1 MQEEN
6 LKIIKIGLEQI
17 LSHPTWDILLI
28 FFFIAAGFFY
38 GISAGKRRI
47 VSALLFTYVAIAVFP
62 LLPVEKIASITEIKN
77 IFYVKSVLFTT
88 LFFSLYFL
96 LGNKKIKFG
105 FSKGESWWQLFLL
118 SFFQVG
124 LLLNTIFTLL
134 PPEKIKILAPVT
146 REIFAKPQTKIW
158 WYILPLLALFIIK
171 KIEQR
176 EE

>member
-1 MQEEN
+1 MPQVNIEV
-6 LKIIKIGLEQI
+6 IKNTAESI

-28 FFFIAAGFFY
+28 FFFVAAGFFY

-62 LLPVEKIASITEIKN
+62 LVPIEKIANLTDVKN
-77 IFYVKSVLFTT
+77 IFYVKSAVFVF
-88 LFFSLYFL
+88 LFFALYFL
-96 LGNKKIKFG
+96 LGNKKLRFG

-124 LLLNTIFTLL
+124 LLLNTIFILL

-146 REIFAKPQTKIW
+146 REVFARPETKIW
-158 WYILPLLALFIIK
+158 WYILPLLALFLIK
-171 KIEQR
+171 KLEQR

>member
-1 MQEEN
+1 MPEEN
-6 LKIIKIGLEQI
+6 LQILKTGIDQI

-28 FFFIAAGFFY
+28 FFLIAAGFFY

-62 LLPVEKIASITEIKN
+62 LLPIEKIASLTEIKN
-77 IFYVKSVLFTT
+77 IFYVKSASFTA
-88 LFFSLYFL
+88 LFFVLYFL

-118 SFFQVG
+118 SFLQVG
-124 LLLNTIFTLL
+124 LLLNTIFSLL

-146 REIFAKPQTKIW
+146 KEIFAKPQAKIW
-158 WYILPLLALFIIK
+158 WYVLPLLALFIVK
-171 KIEQR
+171 RMEQK
-176 EE
+176 E

>member
-1 MQEEN
+1 MQQEN
-6 LKIIKIGLEQI
+6 LQIIKTGLDQI

-28 FFFIAAGFFY
+28 FFFISAGFFY

-62 LLPVEKIASITEIKN
+62 LLPVEKIAGIVEIKT
-77 IFYVKSVLFTT
+77 IFYVKSALFAA
-88 LFFSLYFL
+88 LFFTLYFL
-96 LGNKKIKFG
+96 LGNKKLRFG

-118 SFFQVG
+118 SFLQVG

-171 KIEQR
+171 IAERKDE
-176 EE
+176 

>member
-1 MQEEN
+1 MPPEN
-6 LKIIKIGLEQI
+6 LKIIKVGLDQI

-47 VSALLFTYVAIAVFP
+47 VSALLFTYVTIAVFP
-62 LLPVEKIASITEIKN
+62 LLPIEKIANLAEIKT
-77 IFYVKSVLFTT
+77 IFYVKSVLFAV
-88 LFFSLYFL
+88 LFFALYFL
-96 LGNKKIKFG
+96 LGNKKLRFG

-118 SFFQVG
+118 SFLQVG
-124 LLLNTIFTLL
+124 LLLNTIFALL

-158 WYILPLLALFIIK
+158 WYVLPLLALFIIK
-171 KIEQR
+171 KVEQR

>member
-1 MQEEN
+1 MPPVN
-6 LKIIKIGLEQI
+6 TVIIKTTAESI

-62 LLPVEKIASITEIKN
+62 LLPIEKIASLTEIKN
-77 IFYVKSVLFTT
+77 IFYIKSASFTVLF
-88 LFFSLYFL
+88 FILYFL

-124 LLLNTIFTLL
+124 LLLNAIFSLL
-134 PPEKIKILAPVT
+134 PPEKIKILAPIT
-146 REIFAKPQTKIW
+146 REVFAKPQIKIW

-171 KIEQR
+171 KMEQK
-176 EE
+176 E